1 MIRQRAQA
9 FKSYFKDKKP
19 ENAKQSD
26 DIDHS
31 SHGTYLNMES
41 FPSQNISSV
50 NNEFLGELMNIVWI
64 VFRRQ
69 MYMLMKIHLVIL
81 RIVFGTIFLFVKYE
95 GRKYLC
101 IIHEKLKLI
110 ENVFILIV

>member
-1 MIRQRAQA
+1 MCHGTLGTPRDDRPDNMCFFTDMIRQRAQA

-41 FPSQNISSV
+41 FPSQNIPSV
-50 NNEFLGELMNIVWI
+50 NNEFLGELMMID
-64 VFRRQ
+64 
-69 MYMLMKIHLVIL
+69 
-81 RIVFGTIFLFVKYE
+81 
-95 GRKYLC
+95 
-101 IIHEKLKLI
+101 
-110 ENVFILIV
+110 